1 MQEALE
7 GYQGHGLFTY
17 VLTEGMKGKAD
28 TDRDGFLR
36 TLELA
41 NYVDSE
47 VSALAEKVFKHS
59 QYSTVTP
66 SGQSFPIGKV
76 R

>member
-1 MQEALE
+1 MQMNTTI
-7 GYQGHGLFTY
+7 LFL
-17 VLTEGMKGKAD
+17 V
-28 TDRDGFLR
+28 FIR

-47 VSALAEKVFKHS
+47 VSALAEKVFNLA
-59 QYSTVTP
+59 QYPTATP
-66 SGQSFPIGKV
+66 SGQAFPIGKV

>member
-1 MQEALE
+1 MQMNSTI
-7 GYQGHGLFTY
+7 LFL
-17 VLTEGMKGKAD
+17 V
-28 TDRDGFLR
+28 FIR

-47 VSALAEKVFKHS
+47 VPVLAEKVFKRA
-59 QYSTVTP
+59 QYPTATP
-66 SGQSFPIGKV
+66 TGQAFPIGKM

>member
-1 MQEALE
+1 ME

-17 VLTEGMKGKAD
+17 VLTEGLRGKAD
-28 TDRDGFLR
+28 TDRDGFIK

-47 VSALAEKVFKHS
+47 VPALAEKIFKRA
-59 QYSTVTP
+59 QYPTAQP
-66 SGQSFPIGKV
+66 MGQAFPVGKV